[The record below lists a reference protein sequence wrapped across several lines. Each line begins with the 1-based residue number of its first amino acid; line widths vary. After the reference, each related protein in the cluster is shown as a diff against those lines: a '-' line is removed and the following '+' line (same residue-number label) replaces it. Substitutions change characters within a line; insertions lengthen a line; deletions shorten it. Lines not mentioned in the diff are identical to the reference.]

1 MSLIRNN
8 LFFRMGY
15 IINSRLR
22 CINSKSKGRGREGR
36 ERGDEEKKVRERG
49 ERKIDRRCFES
60 AIVLI

>member
-1 MSLIRNN
+1 
-8 LFFRMGY
+8 MGY